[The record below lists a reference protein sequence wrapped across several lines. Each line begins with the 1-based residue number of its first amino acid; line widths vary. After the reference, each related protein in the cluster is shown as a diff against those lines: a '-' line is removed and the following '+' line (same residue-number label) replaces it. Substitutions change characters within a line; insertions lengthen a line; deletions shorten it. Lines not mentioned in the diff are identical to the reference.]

1 MLVKLDHF
9 LQLFKVQI
17 AKIQEY
23 HLIPVQ
29 FCWESKLVPTPP
41 LIKDLIKNL
50 VCHKFLQ
57 QKVPSPQRAAS
68 PWKKLNSQLCATLSY
83 RANKTLISE
92 FDRKIS
98 WIHPGR
104 LTWNLQIT
112 HEKKGKWSSKPPWLW
127 SMLIFQCVPVLDL
140 TGDRKV
146 VFLWSFKGEVIHW
159 AHLFFHQNV
168 IVQWDLHPLK
178 FTWQWKT
185 IMNEDVSPIKK
196 GWFSN
201 VMLVFSGVHPENSW
215 SLKMVI
221 S

>member
-41 LIKDLIKNL
+41 LIKDLIKDL
-50 VCHKFLQ
+50 VATSSSNK
-57 QKVPSPQRAAS
+57 KVPSPQRAAS

-112 HEKKGKWSSKPPWLW
+112 HLERK
-127 SMLIFQCVPVLDL
+127 MIFQTSMIMVHVNLPVCSRFGFD
-140 TGDRKV
+140 
-146 VFLWSFKGEVIHW
+146 W
-159 AHLFFHQNV
+159 
-168 IVQWDLHPLK
+168 
-178 FTWQWKT
+178 
-185 IMNEDVSPIKK
+185 
-196 GWFSN
+196 
-201 VMLVFSGVHPENSW
+201 
-215 SLKMVI
+215 
-221 S
+221 